1 MRLVLRSIIL
11 IVMAVAALSLLVFGP
26 SSEQRPPAGREHD
39 LVIHYW
45 EKWVGAEGRSMGTI
59 VDDFNNSVG
68 LQKHIYVEYL
78 SISNIDQKTIVA
90 TAGGVPPDIAGLW
103 DGTFVQFTALD
114 ALQPLDDLAAAHGIG
129 EGYYKP
135 VYWKACHYNG
145 HLYALIS
152 TPASVALIYNKKIF
166 QQSAQQLRKFGCDP
180 DRAPRTIEEF
190 NRYADA
196 LDTFTIGP
204 DGKKHLDRA
213 GFIPMEPASNWYVT
227 ELPFWF
233 GGDEWDAVNR
243 KFTLTD
249 PRVVQTYDW
258 VQSFS
263 FKLGED
269 AVGEFSG
276 AQGGFNTPQNA
287 FMMGNVV
294 MEMQGP
300 WMANYIHLQNP
311 KMDGDWAAAPFPS
324 AVPGLENVTYCPWD
338 GLMIPRGCKHR
349 SEAFEFIAY
358 VNRQDVMEKLCSM
371 HCKNSPLTKVSRE
384 FLEHHPNPYIRVF
397 EDLANSPNA
406 HTTMECP
413 IAPEAGAD
421 ILAMIQGLVALQR
434 DPSTGKIITP
444 AQALAGVQRR
454 ISATWQNYLKQERR
468 RELARGSD

>member
-1 MRLVLRSIIL
+1 LLRSIIL
-11 IVMAVAALSLLVFGP
+11 IVMAVAALLLLIFGP

-45 EKWVGAEGRSMGTI
+45 EKWVGAEGRAMQGI

-114 ALQPLDDLAAAHGIG
+114 ALQPLDDLAAAYGIT

-135 VYWKACHYNG
+135 VYWNACHYKG

-152 TPASVALIYNKKIF
+152 TPASVALIYNKKMF
-166 QQSAQQLRKFGCDP
+166 QENAAALRAYQCDP

-196 LDTFTIGP
+196 LNTYIVGP

-213 GFIPMEPASNWYVT
+213 GYIPMEPASNWYVT

-233 GGDEWDAVNR
+233 GGDEWDPVNR
-243 KFTLTD
+243 RFTLTD

-263 FKLGED
+263 YKLGED

-287 FMMGNVV
+287 FMMGNVA

-300 WMANYIHLQNP
+300 WMANFIHQQNA
-311 KMDGDWAAAPFPS
+311 KMDHDWAAAPFPS

-349 SEAFEFIAY
+349 QEAFEFIAY
-358 VNRQDVMEKLCSM
+358 VNRQAVMEKLCSI
-371 HCKNSPLTKVSRE
+371 HCKNSPLTHVSRE

-397 EDLANSPNA
+397 EELASSPNA
-406 HTTMECP
+406 HTTMQCP

-421 ILAMIQGLVALQR
+421 ILAMIQGLVAMQK
-434 DPSTGKIITP
+434 DPQNGKVITP
-444 AQALAGVQRR
+444 AAALAGIQRR
-454 ISATWQNYLKQERR
+454 ITATWKNYLKQEQR
-468 RELARGSD
+468 RELAQGGG